1 MSTNEDKLDIKLVKD
16 KFIITKKS
24 SNVDIKFIQELVQ
37 KTILKQNEIGSD
49 VNEFIKKVI
58 VEADQISATPKL
70 FPPDKFFEID
80 WQEIPK
86 TEVFYYI
93 PYEGSKNQLDAKETL
108 RTLVNNRM
116 FRYPMMPE
124 SLTINQLNITTRSDR
139 WYSKVGAVQLK
150 TPSSQNKMFRKG
162 APDSKNFTLPNSSY
176 CVFGQMDAK
185 SNVICTF
192 ASHDGDLNSLKMSLS
207 LAFSVF
213 NKRKNDKVNNQI
225 VLLKSLKQWEGFEN
239 ASDEDNF
246 QYLVFVRKLAILY
259 ETKNTSFVEAIDQ
272 LFQNSVSDDHHWI
285 IFPWNN
291 KSWVYHGDSSLLLF
305 NVVFNGGNEK
315 WTSLDIVDSIYEK
328 LSSTPIYDGNLTIT
342 LEGSRNLFLT
352 SALKL
357 SHHKSRAWNW
367 KQLPVGYL
375 NLPNYETYMP
385 IYQKLAKNTES
396 SKWNIGDFWFSQLD
410 PLKIP
415 NFYKIIDSNS
425 SGFGSFLIVTNEAS
439 DIFYPRR
446 FWNQFAHIIVNNSKN
461 TQNTEIYILPA
472 ESEKGAF
479 PLSESIINVLSAYI
493 DNDIDRFGEKWS
505 KVRVEYFK
513 LFQVMWLSTF
523 ILTIQLRKINIDK
536 NNELLK
542 TWDKN
547 SGQPRPNVLGA
558 EVAYLFNFLRS
569 TSFKFWLMINNLLND
584 NLYFEFAQW
593 DDIPLSFA
601 APGGIVDL
609 LEEDFYLSSKMM
621 IFTSRLLNVLLTNV
635 YVAPL
640 KRKYFKS
647 DKSIPDSEM
656 ALYTSKEIRT
666 TEEYLCTYMGVR
678 VASEFTVTQEVNDDD
693 TTAIICPKIVKTEL
707 LSQSSYTVGL
717 QSYATSILSNGCL
730 TINTERIIP
739 TDTLLVTKLELVQ
752 RAISIIFVDKKTASS
767 QESDTKNK
775 VVEFLT
781 NLNKPTSDNQIKD
794 EIFKYFPYLS
804 NEQMKLIYPILTITE
819 SDIQKLNELLPIRL
833 PAQSELKKAD
843 DFKLWFSPF
852 LANMTFD
859 IWNPYLLGGDHMASV
874 GKFANGAVT
883 EQIKNDLVRQIPSAK
898 SKIDDWLVIKPNA
911 EFVIYEMDP
920 SDSTKFKND
929 YYLSSIYSTSVFLEQ
944 NIKPRMKTE
953 SLLQPIMQGMEIITP
968 TDFMSKIQI
977 QFIKSTK
984 SLKPDE
990 EVIIDYG
997 SEYWINI
1004 DTPFGK
1010 KNLIDTFDASRSIFS
1025 IYNYYFLLSNV
1036 SRNVIKS
1043 DKHTTD
1049 YLFLDK
1055 DLSLKKPET
1064 LAEINS
1070 RVANLSVIWDEVDL
1084 ASFKPED
1091 IDEWFSELEK
1101 RLGLP
1106 VLFGRKNVSNLAT
1119 RLVKI
1124 EKASGLKNSQELD
1137 ADLFEDDNKSTD
1149 ASSSSGLLP
1158 KNRKELTE
1166 RVNNL
1171 VMALQLNFVT
1181 LSPKSKNDDI
1191 GKVVNEIEKFLKI
1204 SEKKQDL
1211 IGDRNSF
1218 NNLLERV
1225 VFDEMEAQ
1233 KYVPAK
1239 TIQEWIKR
1247 AYFVGFK
1254 LKTPLKIASDKD
1266 ITLMNNWLSL
1276 IETKLSIPIINTDPD
1291 FKNMAKRLSN
1301 AEIVLDNTITIS
1313 PKIVKS
1319 LVLVLK
1325 SPSAKINHNL
1335 FEIQQLKSE
1344 TQDDLS
1350 RLKIDYLTKENAILK
1365 SFENLKNDFS
1375 DDALNNKLGQSM
1387 TVDEILFDA
1396 MKKQITLLNQFNQ
1409 LIDDTTQKSSKI
1421 QTNGAADFTLQLKD
1435 DNQANLALMTKIDST
1450 TLSQRVMSLYRL
1462 KNLPIPSPTQL
1473 REMVI
1478 EILIKST

>member
-24 SNVDIKFIQELVQ
+24 TKVDGKFIEDLVQ
-37 KTILKQNEIGSD
+37 KTILKQNDVGSD
-49 VNEFIKKVI
+49 TNEFIKKVI
-58 VEADQISATPKL
+58 VEADQISSSPKL
-70 FPPDKFFEID
+70 FPPDKFFEIT
-80 WQEIPK
+80 WQDIPK
-86 TEVFYYI
+86 TEVFYYV
-93 PYEGSKNQLDAKETL
+93 PYEDSKNQLDAKETL

-116 FRYPMMPE
+116 FRYPMTPE
-124 SLTINQLNITTRSDR
+124 SLTINQLNLTIRSDR

-162 APDSKNFTLPNSSY
+162 APDSKNFSLPSHSSY
-176 CVFGQMDAK
+176 CLFGQMDVK

-192 ASHDGDLNSLKMSLS
+192 ASQDGDFSSLKMSLS

-213 NKRKNDKVNNQI
+213 NKRKDDKVENQI
-225 VLLKSLKQWEGFEN
+225 VLLKSVKKWEGFEN
-239 ASDEDNF
+239 ALDDEDF
-246 QYLVFVRKLAILY
+246 EYWAFVHELSAFY
-259 ETKNTSFVEAIDQ
+259 ETKNVSFVE
-272 LFQNSVSDDHHWI
+272 SVDKMFENDTNNNVHRWI

-291 KSWVYHGDSSLLLF
+291 KSWVYHDDSSLLLF
-305 NVVFNGGNEK
+305 NVVFNGGKEQ

-328 LSSTPIYDGNLTIT
+328 LESYPIYDGNLALT
-342 LEGSRNLFLT
+342 LIGSREWFLT
-352 SALKL
+352 STMKL
-357 SHHKSRAWNW
+357 ANHKSRAWNW
-367 KQLPVGYL
+367 KQLPVGYQ
-375 NLPNYETYMP
+375 NLPSYETFMP
-385 IYQKLAKNTES
+385 IYQKITTQSES
-396 SKWNIGDFWFSQLD
+396 RKWNIGDFWVDQLD
-410 PLKIP
+410 PQKIP
-415 NFYKIIDSNS
+415 LFYKIIDSNS
-425 SGFGSFLIVTNEAS
+425 SGFGSFLIITNEAS

-446 FWNQFAHIIVNNSKN
+446 FWNQFARIIVNNTKE
-461 TQNTEIYILPA
+461 TEIYILPA
-472 ESEKGAF
+472 ETEKGAF
-479 PLSESIINVLSAYI
+479 PLSQSIENVLYAFI
-493 DNDIDRFGEKWS
+493 DTDINRFGEKWS

-523 ILTIQLRKINIDK
+523 MLTIQLRKVNIDK
-536 NNELLK
+536 NRELMK

-547 SGQPRPNVLGA
+547 SGQPQPNVLGA
-558 EVAYLFNFLRS
+558 EVAYLYNFLRS
-569 TSFKFWLMINNLLND
+569 TSFKFWLMMNNLLND

-601 APGGIVDL
+601 AAGGIVDFL
-609 LEEDFYLSSKMM
+609 QEDFYLSSKMM

-647 DKSIPDSEM
+647 DKSIPESEM
-656 ALYTSKEIRT
+656 ALYASKEIKT
-666 TEEYLCTYMGVR
+666 NEEYLCTYMGIR
-678 VASEFTVTQEVNDDD
+678 VASEFTVKEEVNSDEK
-693 TTAIICPKIVKTEL
+693 TAIICPKIVKTEL

-717 QSYATSILSNGCL
+717 QSYATKILSNGCL
-730 TINTERIIP
+730 AINTERIIP
-739 TDTLLVTKLELVQ
+739 SDSLLITKLELVQ
-752 RAISIIFVDKKTASS
+752 RAISVIFVDRKTPDT
-767 QESDTKNK
+767 QTKNK
-775 VVEFLT
+775 VSDYLT
-781 NLNKPTSDNQIKD
+781 QLLNTKSDKEIKD
-794 EIFKYFPYLS
+794 EVFKYFPYLS
-804 NEQMKLIYPILTITE
+804 IDQMKVIYPILPMSE
-819 SDIQKLNELLPIRL
+819 SEIQKLNELLPIRL
-833 PAQSELKKAD
+833 PTQSELKKAD

-883 EQIKNDLVRQIPSAK
+883 EQIKNDLGRQIPSAK
-898 SKIDDWLVIKPNA
+898 SKIDDWLIIKPNA

-920 SDSTKFKND
+920 LDSKFQND
-929 YYLSSIYSTSVFLEQ
+929 YYLSSIHSTSVFLEQ

-997 SEYWINI
+997 SEYWVNI

-1010 KNLIDTFDASRSIFS
+1010 KNLIDTFDSSRSIFS

-1036 SRNVIKS
+1036 SRNIIKS

-1055 DLSLKKPET
+1055 DLTLKKPET

-1070 RVANLSVIWDEVDL
+1070 RVANLSVIWDNVDL
-1084 ASFKPED
+1084 PSFKPDD

-1137 ADLFEDDNKSTD
+1137 ADLFEDENKN
-1149 ASSSSGLLP
+1149 ANSSSSLLP

-1171 VMALQLNFVT
+1171 VESLQLNFVN
-1181 LSPKSKNDDI
+1181 LSSKSKNEDV
-1191 GKVVNEIEKFLKI
+1191 GKVLTEIEKFLKI

-1233 KYVPAK
+1233 KYLPAK

-1247 AYFVGFK
+1247 AYFVGFR
-1254 LKTPLKIASDKD
+1254 LKTPLTISSDSD
-1266 ITLMNNWLSL
+1266 ITTMNNWLSL
-1276 IETKLSIPIINTDPD
+1276 IDNKLSISTINIDPN

-1301 AEIVLDNTITIS
+1301 IEIVLDNTTSVS

-1319 LVLVLK
+1319 LMLVLK
-1325 SPSAKINHNL
+1325 SPNAKINHNL
-1335 FEIQQLKSE
+1335 SEIQQLKLDP
-1344 TQDDLS
+1344 QDELNK
-1350 RLKIDYLTKENAILK
+1350 LKIDYLGKENEILK
-1365 SFENLKNDFS
+1365 GFEMLKNDFS
-1375 DDALNNKLGQSM
+1375 DSSLNNKLGQSL
-1387 TVDEILFDA
+1387 TVDQILHDA
-1396 MKKQITLLNQFNQ
+1396 MKKQIELLHQWNL
-1409 LIDDTTQKSSKI
+1409 LIDEFLQKSARL
-1421 QTNGAADFTLQLKD
+1421 QTNDAADFNLQLKD
-1435 DNQANLALMTKIDST
+1435 DNQSNLALMSKIYST
-1450 TLSQRVMSLYRL
+1450 SLSQRVMSLYQL
-1462 KNLPIPSPTQL
+1462 QNLPIPTLTKL
-1473 REMVI
+1473 REIVI
-1478 EILIKST
+1478 EILIKLT